1 MSDPTIHIM
10 FAGGG
15 TGGHLF
21 PGIAVADELLRR
33 ETSARV
39 TFCGSGRDW
48 EREQVTRAGY
58 DYHAHTAAPLVG
70 SPMGVLRAIY
80 ANGVGYRRARRT
92 IRQQRPDVV
101 VGLGGYGSV
110 PIGLAAARLGVP
122 LVLLEQNLIPGRANR
137 LLSRWAARVCLAFE
151 DSEHPF
157 RCRARTIV
165 TGNPVRSAILD
176 LAAAADS
183 STHVDRSERPTLL
196 IFGGSQG
203 AHSLNRL
210 IVQSLPR
217 IAKQLIGWRVIHQT
231 GAKDGQW
238 VREAYAAAGIDAD
251 VRPFIHDMADAYS
264 RASLAICRAG
274 ATTLAE
280 LAAVGVP
287 AILLPYPLAAA
298 NHQWHNAQ
306 YFGRAGAAVV
316 IEDRP
321 DTAHVAATLTSS
333 LLPLLKLPALR
344 AEMRGAMRQLA
355 RPSAASNVVA
365 ELLAVAGAATSSL
378 RSA

>member
-1 MSDPTIHIM
+1 MSNSIHII

-21 PGIAVADELLRR
+21 PGIAVAEELLRR
-33 ETSARV
+33 EPSARV

-48 EREQVTRAGY
+48 EREQVARAGY
-58 DYHAHTAAPLVG
+58 DYLAHTAAPLVG

-92 IRQQRPDVV
+92 VIQHRPQVV

-122 LVLLEQNLIPGRANR
+122 LVLLEQNLIPGRANA
-137 LLSRWAARVCLAFE
+137 LLSRWAALVCLAFE
-151 DSEHPF
+151 VDANRLRSGV
-157 RCRARTIV
+157 RAVV
-165 TGNPVRSAILD
+165 TGNPVRSSILE
-176 LAAAADS
+176 LAAAADAQPPA
-183 STHVDRSERPTLL
+183 DRTGQPTLL
-196 IFGGSQG
+196 VFGGSQG
-203 AHSLNRL
+203 AHSVNR
-210 IVQSLPR
+210 VVAQSLPR
-217 IAKQLIGWRVIHQT
+217 IAEHMTGWRVIHQA
-231 GAKDGQW
+231 GAKDGEW
-238 VREAYAAAGIDAD
+238 LRGAYVAAGVSAD
-251 VRPFIHDMADAYS
+251 IRPFIHDMADAYAQ
-264 RASLAICRAG
+264 ASLAICRAG

-280 LAAVGVP
+280 LATVGVP

-306 YFGRAGAAVV
+306 FFGRAGAAVV

-333 LLPLLKLPALR
+333 LLPLIKLPALR
-344 AEMRGAMRQLA
+344 DEMRRATRQLA
-355 RPSAASNVVA
+355 RPTAASIIVD
-365 ELLAVAGAATSSL
+365 ELLALAGAAAGSL
-378 RSA
+378 QSA